1 MATSAACRVRDHAVR
16 VESETDAAVTV
27 MTVHGT
33 WDAPLCR
40 TTTTAVQDCL
50 AGHPEA
56 LIIDLSGLDDPGTES
71 TPTWAAARR
80 AAAELDPP
88 LQLALCVPPDLPLA
102 DRMQHLGSRRY
113 LPVYAKVRQARVAI
127 SGRLPSAGR
136 VRLTVRP
143 EPEAPGLARALAD
156 DACLAWDMPELLHA
170 GRLVV
175 SELVSNAVEH
185 ARSVMTVV
193 VTRRG
198 TGLHL
203 AVSDEITDP
212 PRMIELARPAPGQPL
227 DERGLGLRIV
237 AATAIAWGSLPTRT
251 GKMVWASLRPG
262 QQERPAT
269 TPRRHPGV
277 APPCRTA

>member
-1 MATSAACRVRDHAVR
+1 MH

-40 TTTTAVQDCL
+40 TATTALQDCL

-56 LIIDLSGLDDPGTES
+56 LIIDLSGLDDPRTES
-71 TPTWAAARR
+71 APTWIAAQR

-88 LQLALCVPPDLPLA
+88 LLLALCVPPDLPLA

-113 LPVYAKVRQARVAI
+113 LPVYAKARQARVAI
-127 SGRLPSAGR
+127 AGRLPSAGR

-143 EPEAPGLARALAD
+143 EPEAPSLARNLAG
-156 DACLAWDMPELLHA
+156 DACLAWGMPELLYA

-198 TGLHL
+198 AGLHL

-212 PRMIELARPAPGQPL
+212 PRMIDLARPAPGQPL
-227 DERGLGLRIV
+227 DERGRGLRVV
-237 AATAIAWGSLPTRT
+237 AATAIAWGSLPTRN

-262 QQERPAT
+262 RQESPAI
-269 TPRRHPGV
+269 TPRRHPGT
-277 APPCRTA
+277 APPCRRG